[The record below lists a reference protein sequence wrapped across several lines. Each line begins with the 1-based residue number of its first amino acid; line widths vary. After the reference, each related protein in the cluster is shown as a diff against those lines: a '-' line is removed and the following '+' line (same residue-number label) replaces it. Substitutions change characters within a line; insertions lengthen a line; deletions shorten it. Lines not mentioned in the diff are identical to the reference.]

1 MTRDAL
7 PNCPVSGFHSVEILG
22 SGGNGDVIKI
32 ANNET
37 GEEFALK
44 ILLRIQDDTYQ
55 RFKNEVDI
63 VTRCGIEGVIP
74 ITISSLP
81 DNPRLSKPW
90 YVMPLALPFSVFI
103 EGKNFS
109 EIIEAFIP
117 LAETLEQ
124 LHMQGIYHRDIKPDN
139 FLYFSDRL
147 YLTDFGL
154 VKFPESGNLTP
165 ERRDVGA
172 KFTMAPEMRRIAYK
186 ADGEPADVYSFAKSL
201 WIALTKQSLGFD
213 GQFIRGSTLSL
224 SNYEKDVYLSPLED
238 LLHKSTDN
246 DPNLRPSIKV
256 FKDELIK
263 WLELNANFGARNLTE
278 WLEVQNILFPMGSPA
293 HAEWTNKE
301 DIINILSIIAER
313 KSLNHMFYPSGG
325 GMDLKGVESA
335 GEPGA
340 IYLIVGPQSAEIL
353 KPKKLCYESF
363 GFDPEWNYFW
373 LEAEEIKPIEGVALS
388 HNGFDQYLT
397 ELDRGE
403 YTGPEAWEYSE
414 YNYQPLPETARRVN
428 RYIKGSFIFFSKAS
442 RYNATSSTYD
452 AWQNMGE
459 SKFRELIG
467 NAASRYRR

>member
-44 ILLRIQDDTYQ
+44 ILRRIQDDTYQ

-335 GEPGA
+335 GEPG
-340 IYLIVGPQSAEIL
+340 L
-353 KPKKLCYESF
+353 
-363 GFDPEWNYFW
+363 
-373 LEAEEIKPIEGVALS
+373 
-388 HNGFDQYLT
+388 
-397 ELDRGE
+397 
-403 YTGPEAWEYSE
+403 
-414 YNYQPLPETARRVN
+414 
-428 RYIKGSFIFFSKAS
+428 YI
-442 RYNATSSTYD
+442 
-452 AWQNMGE
+452 
-459 SKFRELIG
+459 
-467 NAASRYRR
+467 